1 MRVSTYLSASTFAL
15 GLAMLAAPQAA
26 MAQEASDQTTSAEQA
41 EEGGLRTIVVTAQR
55 REESLQAVPVAV
67 SAIDAQALA
76 TGAVDDL
83 RDFAGRV
90 PGLVV
95 DPVNAGPSAAAIAI
109 RGISFEDIEKSFD
122 PAVGVVVDDV
132 FIGTNTGQL
141 LDAFD
146 LESIEILRGPQ
157 GTLFGRNT
165 IGGVINVRRS
175 KPTGE
180 WGVRASIGYAEYN
193 TVRGRLVVNTPMIG
207 DFLAFKGFFFY
218 DNTDGYL
225 RNVTQGNRRTNEYE
239 VWTAGVTALITP
251 TDDIEAVITYEHMEE
266 DGEVATASVSNDRDL
281 ICLQVPVPG
290 VGLVRAFQI
299 PNNQCN
305 RTPTNSKLLYQ
316 VFGNIQTPVRNKTDA
331 ISGTINIELG
341 DFTLTSVTGW
351 RKNNESVRQDFDSA
365 SINFFD
371 TLRIQRYEQFSQEI
385 RFAGDVTDWMD
396 IVLGAYYF
404 DSQYTLRQTSF
415 FGFLGPG
422 ASAFQLSVGDS
433 KSYAGFADARF
444 KLSDNLTFGVGGRYT
459 KDEKAL
465 VTNFALSPTGACPVG
480 FAGIVAA
487 NCRGSED
494 FGEFTYRAS
503 LDYQFDGG
511 QLVYA
516 SYSRGFRSGGFNG
529 RAATPTAIGPYQPEI
544 VDAYEIGL
552 KADWLDR
559 RLRTNI
565 AIFQTDYSDK
575 QEELVRATQAPFNAI
590 QAQETIVENAASAR
604 IKGVELEIVALPSD
618 DLAFNFSATYL
629 DANYQN
635 FVRGGVDVSDLDL
648 RRAPKYA
655 WSAGFDYTRPV
666 GDGEVRWS
674 TIFRYVDKYTTCI
687 VADPALQ
694 AQGIITNDRRCE
706 ASEREILDSTL
717 SYKHDFGGA
726 QATFSV
732 FGRNILDNRGLSS
745 TLPVAGLFAFAGVR
759 PPRQFGAELMLEF

>member
-1 MRVSTYLSASTFAL
+1 MKVSAYLSASAFAL
-15 GLAMLAAPQAA
+15 GLGLISAPSAAI
-26 MAQEASDQTTSAEQA
+26 AQDQPPPAEVA
-41 EEGGLRTIVVTAQR
+41 EETGLRTIVVTAQR
-55 REESLQAVPVAV
+55 REESLQEVPIAV
-67 SAIDAQALA
+67 SALDSQALEQ
-76 TGAVDDL
+76 GAVDDL

-180 WGVRASIGYAEYN
+180 FGVKASLGYAEFN

-207 DFLAFKGFFFY
+207 DFLALKGFFFY

-225 RNVTQGNRRTNEYE
+225 RNATQGNRRTNEYE

-251 TDDIEAVITYEHMEE
+251 TDDIEAVITYEHQEE
-266 DGEVATASVSNDRDL
+266 DGEVATASVSSATDL

-290 VGLVRAFQI
+290 VGLVRAFNI
-299 PNNQCN
+299 PGNQCD
-305 RTPTNSKLLYQ
+305 RLPTNSKQLYT
-316 VFGNIQTPVRNKTDA
+316 VFSNIDQPVRNKTDA
-331 ISGTINIELG
+331 ISGTINIDIG
-341 DFTLTSVTGW
+341 DLTLTSVTGW
-351 RKNNESVRQDFDSA
+351 RKNNESVRQDFDSS

-371 TLRIQRYEQFSQEI
+371 TLRIQQYEQLSQEL
-385 RFAGDVTDWMD
+385 RLAGDLTSWADFV
-396 IVLGAYYF
+396 IGGYYF
-404 DSQYTLRQTSF
+404 DSTYRLRQTSF
-415 FGFLGPG
+415 LGLAGPNVR
-422 ASAFQLSVGDS
+422 AFQVTRGDS
-433 KSYAGFADARF
+433 KSYAGFADFRF
-444 KLSDNLTFGVGGRYT
+444 KLSDQLTFGVGGRYT
-459 KDEKAL
+459 RDEKSL
-465 VTNFALSPTGACPVG
+465 TTNFALSADGSCPVG
-480 FAGIVAA
+480 FAGITLAA
-487 NCRGSED
+487 CTASEN
-494 FGEFTYRAS
+494 FGEFTYRGS
-503 LDYQFDGG
+503 LDYKFDGG

-565 AIFQTDYSDK
+565 ALFQTDYSDK
-575 QEELVRATQAPFNAI
+575 QEELVRPTLPPFNAI
-590 QAQETIVENAASAR
+590 SPQETIVENAASAR
-604 IKGVELEIVALPSD
+604 IKGVELEIVALPVD
-618 DLAFNFSATYL
+618 NLAFNFSATYL

-635 FVRGGVDVSDLDL
+635 FIRGGIDVSDLNL

-655 WSAGFDYTRPV
+655 WSAGFDYNRQV
-666 GDGEVRWS
+666 GDGEFRWN

-687 VADPALQ
+687 VTDPVLLM
-694 AQGIITNDRRCE
+694 QGTVTNDRRCE
-706 ASEREILDSTL
+706 ASEREILDSTM
-717 SYKHDFGGA
+717 SYSYDLGGA
-726 QATFSV
+726 NVKFSV
-732 FGRNILDNRGLSS
+732 FGRNLLDNRGLSS

-759 PPRQFGAELMLEF
+759 PPRQFGAEIQVEF

>member
-1 MRVSTYLSASTFAL
+1 MKVSTYLSASAFAL
-15 GLAMLAAPQAA
+15 GLGLLAAPTSAFAQNQAA
-26 MAQEASDQTTSAEQA
+26 SEGAEVAQET
-41 EEGGLRTIVVTAQR
+41 GLRTIVVTAQR

-251 TDDIEAVITYEHMEE
+251 TDDIEAVITYEHQEE
-266 DGEVATASVSNDRDL
+266 DGEVATASVSSDLDL

-290 VGLVRAFQI
+290 VGLIRAFQI
-299 PNNQCN
+299 PGNQCN
-305 RTPTNSKLLYQ
+305 RTPTNSKLLYD

-341 DFTLTSVTGW
+341 EFTLTSITGW

-371 TLRIQRYEQFSQEI
+371 TLRIQEYEQFSQEI

-404 DSQYTLRQTSF
+404 DSTYTLRQTSF

-422 ASAFQLSVGDS
+422 ASAFQLSIGDS

-444 KLSDNLTFGVGGRYT
+444 KLSDKLTFGVGGRYT
-459 KDEKAL
+459 RDEKAL
-465 VTNFALSPTGACPVG
+465 TTNFALSPTGACPVG
-480 FAGIVAA
+480 FAGITLAA
-487 NCRGSED
+487 CSASEE
-494 FGEFTYRAS
+494 FGEFTYRGS

-575 QEELVRATQAPFNAI
+575 QEELVRPTVAPFNAI

-604 IKGVELEIVALPSD
+604 IKGIELEIVALPAD
-618 DLAFNFSATYL
+618 DLSFNFSATYL

-635 FVRGGVDVSDLDL
+635 FVRGGIDVSDLNL

-666 GDGEVRWS
+666 GDGEFRWS
-674 TIFRYVDKYTTCI
+674 TIFRYVDSYTTCI
-687 VADPALQ
+687 VTDPALQ

-706 ASEREILDSTL
+706 ASEREILDTTL

-726 QATFSV
+726 AATFSV
-732 FGRNILDNRGLSS
+732 FGRNLFDNRGLSS
-745 TLPVAGLFAFAGVR
+745 TLPVAGLFTFAGVR
-759 PPRQFGAELMLEF
+759 PPRQIGAEVMLEF

>member
-1 MRVSTYLSASTFAL
+1 MKVSTYLSCSAIAL
-15 GLAMLAAPQAA
+15 GLGLIAAPSVALAQDQVAGA
-26 MAQEASDQTTSAEQA
+26 EVAQET
-41 EEGGLRTIVVTAQR
+41 GLRTIVVTAQR
-55 REESLQAVPVAV
+55 REESLQEVPIAV
-67 SAIDAQALA
+67 SALDSEALSQ
-76 TGAVDDL
+76 GAVDDL

-180 WGVRASIGYAEYN
+180 FGVRASLGYAQFN
-193 TVRGRLVVNTPMIG
+193 TLRGRLVVNTPMIG
-207 DFLAFKGFFFY
+207 DFLALKGFFFY
-218 DNTDGYL
+218 DDTDGFL
-225 RNVTQGNRRTNEYE
+225 RNATQGNRRTNEYE

-251 TDDIEAVITYEHMEE
+251 TDDIEAVITYEHMNE
-266 DGEVATASVSNDRDL
+266 DGEVATASTSTNADL

-290 VGLVRAFQI
+290 VGLVRAFRI
-299 PNNQCN
+299 PDNQCN
-305 RTPTNSKLLYQ
+305 RTPLNSDQLYT

-331 ISGTINIELG
+331 ISGTINVELG

-371 TLRIQRYEQFSQEI
+371 TLRIQSYEQFSQEVRI
-385 RFAGDVTDWMD
+385 AGDVTDWLNLL
-396 IVLGAYYF
+396 VGAYYF
-404 DSQYTLRQTSF
+404 DSSYTLRQTSF
-415 FGFLGPG
+415 FGFLGAG
-422 ASAFQLSVGDS
+422 ASAFQLSIGDS
-433 KSYAGFADARF
+433 KSYAGFADARI
-444 KLSDNLTFGVGGRYT
+444 KLSDQLSLNAGIRYT
-459 KDEKAL
+459 EDEKAL
-465 VTNFALSPTGACPVG
+465 TTNFALSRDGTCPVG
-480 FAGIVAA
+480 FAGITLA
-487 NCRGSED
+487 NCSASD
-494 FGEFTYRAS
+494 SFGELTYRAS

-529 RAATPTAIGPYQPEI
+529 RAATPTAIGPYQPET

-565 AIFQTDYSDK
+565 ALFQTDYSDK
-575 QEELVRATQAPFNAI
+575 QEELVRATAAPFNAI

-604 IKGVELEIVALPSD
+604 IKGVELEIVALPTDS
-618 DLAFNFSATYL
+618 LAFNFSATYL
-629 DANYQN
+629 DANYKN
-635 FVRGGVDVSDLDL
+635 FIRAGVDVSDLDL
-648 RRAPKYA
+648 RRAPKYS

-666 GDGEVRWS
+666 GDGEFQWN
-674 TIFRYVDKYTTCI
+674 TTFRFIDKYTTCI
-687 VADPALQ
+687 AADRALL
-694 AQGIITNDRRCE
+694 AQNIVTNDRQCL
-706 ASEREILDSTL
+706 SNERELLDSTL

-726 QATFSV
+726 QVTFSV
-732 FGRNILDNRGLSS
+732 FGRNLLDNRGLSS
-745 TLPVAGLFAFAGVR
+745 TLPVAGLFTFSGVR
-759 PPRQFGAELMLEF
+759 PPRQFGGEIMIDF

>member
-1 MRVSTYLSASTFAL
+1 MKVSTYLSASAFAL
-15 GLAMLAAPQAA
+15 GLGLLAAPGTALAQDQAP
-26 MAQEASDQTTSAEQA
+26 DGAEVA
-41 EEGGLRTIVVTAQR
+41 EETGLRTIVVTAQR
-55 REESLQAVPVAV
+55 RKESLQAVPVAV
-67 SAIDAQALA
+67 SAVDAEALA
-76 TGAVDDL
+76 TGAIDDL

-180 WGVRASIGYAEYN
+180 WGVRASIGYAEFN
-193 TVRGRLVVNTPMIG
+193 TLRGRLVVNTPMVG
-207 DFLAFKGFFFY
+207 DFLALKGFFFY

-251 TDDIEAVITYEHMEE
+251 TDTIEAVITYEHQEE
-266 DGEVATASVSNDRDL
+266 DGEVATASVSNDLDL

-299 PNNQCN
+299 PGNQCN
-305 RTPTNSKLLYQ
+305 RLPTNSKQLYT

-331 ISGTINIELG
+331 ISGTITIELG
-341 DFTLTSVTGW
+341 DVTLTSVTGW

-371 TLRIQRYEQFSQEI
+371 TLRIQQYEQFSQEL
-385 RFAGDVTDWMD
+385 RLAGDLTDWLD
-396 IVLGAYYF
+396 FVIGGYFF
-404 DSQYTLRQTSF
+404 DSTYRLRQTSF
-415 FGFLGPG
+415 LGLAGPNVR
-422 ASAFQLSVGDS
+422 AFQATVGDS
-433 KSYAGFADARF
+433 KSYAGFADLRF
-444 KLSDNLTFGVGGRYT
+444 KLSDQLTFGVGGRYT
-459 KDEKAL
+459 RDEKAL
-465 VTNFALSPTGACPVG
+465 TTNFALSADGSCPVG
-480 FAGIVAA
+480 FAGITLAA
-487 NCRGSED
+487 CTAQEN
-494 FGEFTYRAS
+494 FGEFTYRGS

-575 QEELVRATQAPFNAI
+575 QEELVRPTLPPFNAI
-590 QAQETIVENAASAR
+590 SPQETIVENAASAR
-604 IKGVELEIVALPSD
+604 IKGIELEIVALPID

-635 FVRGGVDVSDLDL
+635 FVRGGIDVSDLDL

-655 WSAGFDYTRPV
+655 WSAGFDYTRAM
-666 GDGEVRWS
+666 GDGEFRWS

-687 VADPALQ
+687 VTDPALA
-694 AQGIITNDRRCE
+694 AQGVITNDRRCE
-706 ASEREILDSTL
+706 ASEREILDTTV
-717 SYKHDFGGA
+717 SYKLDFGGA
-726 QATFSV
+726 AATFSV
-732 FGRNILDNRGLSS
+732 FGRNLFDNRGLSS

-759 PPRQFGAELMLEF
+759 PPRQLGAEFMLEF